1 MPLLP
6 AAVLTATL
14 LLLSACGSGD
24 EVIVSDAGGAAP
36 GNAPGPSAP
45 AEPSGAAEPIADE
58 DQPDLGEP
66 DEVMAEIEEELDD
79 EAVSGDEA
87 LDALEPLDEEPS
99 NAEIRDARDNRED
112 PGLAVVDGPRNE
124 AGEVVELDEAASL
137 ACADVERAL
146 TAVDEGA
153 ADTAAA
159 DVASAADRA
168 ATSGIADIAAW
179 SEPLGEWNSADG
191 DPAVLLG
198 FLSSCTEG
206 GYEL

>member
-1 MPLLP
+1 MSPLP
-6 AAVLTATL
+6 VAALSAAL
-14 LLLSACGSGD
+14 LALSACGAGS
-24 EVIVSDAGGAAP
+24 ETIVSDAGSTAP
-36 GNAPGPSAP
+36 GGTPGLSEP
-45 AEPSGAAEPIADE
+45 ASPAADE
-58 DQPDLGEP
+58 QPDLGQP

-79 EAVSGDEA
+79 EAVSGDES

-99 NAEIRDARDNRED
+99 DAEIQDAREDRED
-112 PGLAVVDGPRNE
+112 AGLAVVDGPWNE
-124 AGEVVELDEAASL
+124 AGELVELDESASL

-153 ADTAAA
+153 AATAAA

-168 ATSGIADIAAW
+168 AGSGIADIAAW
-179 SEPLGEWNSADG
+179 SETLEDWDGADG
-191 DPAVLLG
+191 DAAVLLG